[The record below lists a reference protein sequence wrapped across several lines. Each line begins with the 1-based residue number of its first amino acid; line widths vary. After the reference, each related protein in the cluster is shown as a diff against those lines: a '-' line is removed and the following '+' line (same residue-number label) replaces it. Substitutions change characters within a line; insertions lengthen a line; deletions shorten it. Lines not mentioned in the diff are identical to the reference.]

1 MLITALVAI
10 APNWG
15 KSKSYLL
22 NEQTLKHPYDG
33 MTFRQ
38 QSKRNTDITAMRLSH
53 GHIRKG
59 EERPSLEI
67 PV

>member
-22 NEQTLKHPYDG
+22 NEQTLKRPSDG
-33 MTFRQ
+33 IMFRQ
-38 QSKRNTDITAMRLSH
+38 QSKRNTDITAIRLFH

-59 EERPSLEI
+59 EERPSLDI

>member
-1 MLITALVAI
+1 MLITALVTI

-15 KSKSYLL
+15 QSKSYLL

-33 MTFRQ
+33 ITFRQ
-38 QSKRNTDITAMRLSH
+38 QKKRNTDITATRLSH

-59 EERPSLEI
+59 EKRHSLK
-67 PV
+67 